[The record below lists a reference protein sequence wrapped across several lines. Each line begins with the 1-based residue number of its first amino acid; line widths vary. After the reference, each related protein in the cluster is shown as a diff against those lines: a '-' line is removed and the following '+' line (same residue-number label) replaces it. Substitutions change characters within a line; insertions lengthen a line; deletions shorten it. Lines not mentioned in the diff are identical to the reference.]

1 LRHDSSR
8 SKAVT
13 NAIRFLSS
21 GYLTPVNASTSACEK
36 ALQTLVQ
43 LYNFSIALKIVK
55 LETAV
60 LSHIEV
66 VNFEAMALDV
76 VLGFARS
83 YYNGDGADTQN
94 SSLGRLIKTKL
105 SLSLPRVQ
113 QSMIAAKI
121 SSEEGVMGKQ
131 LIAVLF
137 EDRAQHQV
145 TLGAVKRER

>member
-1 LRHDSSR
+1 M
-8 SKAVT
+8 
-13 NAIRFLSS
+13 
-21 GYLTPVNASTSACEK
+21 
-36 ALQTLVQ
+36 
-43 LYNFSIALKIVK
+43 
-55 LETAV
+55 

-113 QSMIAAKI
+113 QSMTAAKI